1 MRLGELNLQSLLR
14 LLLKQKPW
22 KASRDHRPPRPSK
35 NPRRPRLRRR
45 DDGVPSHDDGAGVHG
60 RAGSRRDVDV
70 DAGASGYVLLSVALT
85 PRSFPVPSSWSVS
98 FSFSCVRR

>member
-1 MRLGELNLQSLLR
+1 MHLGESNLQSWLR

-22 KASRDHRPPRPSK
+22 RASQDHKPPRPSK

-45 DDGVPSHDDGAGVHG
+45 DDGVPSRDDGGVHG

-70 DAGASGYVLLSVALT
+70 DAGASGYVLLSVVLT
-85 PRSFPVPSSWSVS
+85 PRSFPAPSSWSVS